1 MNSELAEALN
11 RRAGRDQ
18 EARRAA
24 QETGLAGDLLSID
37 ADNTAWLKGIVAE
50 HGWPGVDLVGEEGA
64 EMAWLLAQ
72 HADRE
77 PQFQQRALELLT
89 AAVEAGQAPRRHP
102 AYLTDRC
109 LVGAGEQQVYGTQ
122 YVSGP
127 DGTGL
132 RLHAVADPEGLD
144 ARREAVGLE
153 PSAAY
158 DRRMRG
164 QE

>member
-1 MNSELAEALN
+1 MNSELAEALHQ
-11 RRAGRDQ
+11 RAGRDQ

-37 ADNTAWLKGIVAE
+37 ADNTAWLRGIVAE
-50 HGWPGVDLVGEEGA
+50 HGWPGIDLVGEEGA
-64 EMAWLLAQ
+64 EEAWLLAQ

-77 PQFQQRALELLT
+77 PQFQRLALELLT
-89 AAVEAGQAPRRHP
+89 VAVEAGQAPRRHL

-109 LVGAGEQQVYGTQ
+109 LVGAGEPQLYGTQ
-122 YVSGP
+122 YVGGP

-132 RLHAVADPEGLD
+132 MLHPVADPEGLD
-144 ARREAVGLE
+144 SRREAMGLE

-164 QE
+164 KE